1 MTARYPLPE
10 PSARSCRARRHLT
23 TASTDL
29 GQRQVDQQN
38 AAQRKQEEEIL
49 HSTATR
55 TTAEPRV
62 NAYIPDGEYGL
73 PKAYGAHAPFM
84 PTVLGTTARHIRK
97 PNPKPIE
104 I

>member
-1 MTARYPLPE
+1 MEAKE
-10 PSARSCRARRHLT
+10 AMEERRPPTPNADIEFDRMLQ
-23 TASTDL
+23 L
-29 GQRQVDQQN
+29 EGQRSSDKQ
-38 AAQRKQEEEIL
+38 AAVQRKQEEEIL
-49 HSTATR
+49 NSNATR

-73 PKAYGAHAPFM
+73 PKAYGAHAPFI
-84 PTVLGTTARHIRK
+84 PTTLGSTARHIRK